1 MFDLRFYRVI
11 NKFLLFLF
19 IIFEMYCCIFFIC
32 FNKILKNE
40 IKFIKNKDILLRGY
54 LFNVFSLKLCYDR

>member
-1 MFDLRFYRVI
+1 MLDVRFFRVI

-54 LFNVFSLKLCYDR
+54 LL